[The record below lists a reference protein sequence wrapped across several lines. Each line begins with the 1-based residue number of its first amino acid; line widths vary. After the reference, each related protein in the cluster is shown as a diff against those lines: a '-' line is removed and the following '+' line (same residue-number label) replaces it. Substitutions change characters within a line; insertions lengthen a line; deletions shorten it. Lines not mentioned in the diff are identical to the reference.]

1 MRRLSAS
8 PADCSPRNLPFT
20 DAFTVMAAGVAGWHP
35 TPQEEVSMNPSCPTQ
50 GLLIAENAG

>member
-1 MRRLSAS
+1 MSVGFTGRSFAVRY
-8 PADCSPRNLPFT
+8 LPFT